1 MAQNSNKKLAILA
14 LLDEG
19 ETDLKLIAS
28 KVGCSEAWVR
38 EVARNQHKFLPA
50 TLEADL
56 SLVEE
61 LAGGFDGKDA
71 FAGGVRWLGKSL
83 MFACRLLG
91 QVSAIPTMGR
101 AGELQEM
108 IALAQAMTP
117 KAAPT
122 DPALTASLNN
132 VSQSIAKMAAPK
144 TPEGMMFEAFLPML
158 TGVFGNMMGAMGQK
172 MPGAGQP
179 KQPGFVDKR
188 GQPGQAT
195 EADVSAAFGLPPGGV
210 SYRRDTDGS
219 YSRSSD
225 GVNWVKV
232 VDEKELENIR
242 QVYERG

>member
-1 MAQNSNKKLAILA
+1 MDRNSNKKLAILA

-61 LAGGFDGKDA
+61 LASDFDGKDA

-91 QVSAIPTMGR
+91 QVSAVPTMGR

-117 KAAPT
+117 KPTPT
-122 DPALTASLNN
+122 DPALVASLNN
-132 VSQSIAKMAAPK
+132 VSAQMARANAPK
-144 TPEGMMFEAFLPML
+144 TSEGMMMETMLPVLQRTIATLM
-158 TGVFGNMMGAMGQK
+158 GNFGGGKVAT
-172 MPGAGQP
+172 P
-179 KQPGFVDKR
+179 
-188 GQPGQAT
+188 GQPGKAT
-195 EADVSAAFGLPPGGV
+195 LPPGW
-210 SYRRDTDGS
+210 TD
-219 YSRSSD
+219 
-225 GVNWVKV
+225 KT
-232 VDEKELENIR
+232 E
-242 QVYERG
+242 ERG

>member
-1 MAQNSNKKLAILA
+1 MDRNSNKKLAILA

-61 LAGGFDGKDA
+61 LASDFDGKDA

-101 AGELQEM
+101 TGELQEL
-108 IALAQAMTP
+108 IVLAQAMTP
-117 KAAPT
+117 KPAPT
-122 DPALTASLNN
+122 DPALVASLTN
-132 VSQSIAKMAAPK
+132 VSQSIAKMASPK
-144 TPEGMMFEAFLPML
+144 TPQMAMFEMMQPVLQ
-158 TGVFGNMMGAMGQK
+158 GVIGNMMAAMGQK
-172 MPGAGQP
+172 VPVAAQPGQP
-179 KQPGFVDKR
+179 VE
-188 GQPGQAT
+188 QAT
-195 EADVSAAFGLPPGGV
+195 EADVDAAFGQPNINNREGG
-210 SYRRDTDGS
+210 
-219 YSRSSD
+219 
-225 GVNWVKV
+225 
-232 VDEKELENIR
+232 
-242 QVYERG
+242 